1 VVVWQAGSSSLWL
14 TGCRLSPA
22 NLNVP
27 RTCGEVKDMEL
38 ANLKTPKQIVDAC
51 PGLTMGGLRT
61 LLFHSR
67 TNGLE
72 GCVVRLGRKLLIDEA
87 EFVRWLGTYREQAS
101 GAARSGRRQSGG
113 TLAHWGK

>member
-1 VVVWQAGSSSLWL
+1 
-14 TGCRLSPA
+14 
-22 NLNVP
+22 
-27 RTCGEVKDMEL
+27 MEL
-38 ANLKTPKQIVDAC
+38 ANLKTPKQIVDSC

-87 EFVRWLGTYREQAS
+87 EFVRWLATYRERPPAEVS
-101 GAARSGRRQSGG
+101 SGRRREGAG
-113 TLAHWGK
+113 ARVRGIGA

>member
-1 VVVWQAGSSSLWL
+1 
-14 TGCRLSPA
+14 
-22 NLNVP
+22 
-27 RTCGEVKDMEL
+27 MEL
-38 ANLKTPKQIVDAC
+38 ANLKTPKQIVDSC

-87 EFVRWLGTYREQAS
+87 EFVRWLATYRKRPS
-101 GAARSGRRQSGG
+101 GSEPGGRHRGDALAR
-113 TLAHWGK
+113 WGQ